1 MGLAALLAQGA
12 RNSRRIRL
20 THQTVTIPGLPA
32 PFDGFRLLHLTDLH
46 LRRGSTLP
54 AALAAITAQ
63 LQPDLVCF
71 TGDYAFTGLSLPEVD
86 ACFAR
91 FADTPTLAVLGNA
104 DYRDDFTP
112 AVRARWAA
120 ALPFL
125 NNRALPITRDG
136 GALWFAGVDDPH
148 HDRDD
153 LPAALRDVPPD
164 APVVLLAHSPDIIT
178 RPLDPRI
185 RLILCGHTHGGQIC
199 LPGGRAVVTHLDG
212 HRQCLRGAWRIGPM
226 QGYTSCGA
234 GASSVPLRYFTQSE
248 VTRVTL
254 RCG

>member
-199 LPGGRAVVTHLDG
+199 LPGGLALYNNTTLPARFASGRHQVGAAVLYVS
-212 HRQCLRGAWRIGPM
+212 RGLGATRI
-226 QGYTSCGA
+226 
-234 GASSVPLRYFTQSE
+234 PLRYGCLPEATLF
-248 VTRVTL
+248 TL
-254 RCG
+254 RG